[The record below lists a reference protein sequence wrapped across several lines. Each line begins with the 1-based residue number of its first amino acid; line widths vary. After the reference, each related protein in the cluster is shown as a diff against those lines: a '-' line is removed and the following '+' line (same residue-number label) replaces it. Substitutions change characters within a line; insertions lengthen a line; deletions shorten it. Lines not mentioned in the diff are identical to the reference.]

1 MNREFLETFQANI
14 NNESQSRKQMMDGL
28 QALATS
34 IAMAFMPP
42 KKKRRKKKKQDEP
55 DSSSSDSDSD
65 SD

>member
-1 MNREFLETFQANI
+1 MNREFLDTFQANI

-28 QALATS
+28 SALATS

-42 KKKRRKKKKQDEP
+42 KKKRKKKQDEP
-55 DSSSSDSDSD
+55 DLLSSDSDSD